1 MPFWLLSH
9 PALANVVTWQFSN
22 VTMSD
27 GASVNGGFVVNT
39 ATQSFLDWSVSIY
52 GGNDAI
58 FPSFTWDPSNSWSY
72 FDAEQ
77 IGPWGIRQVGG
88 LVSNAF
94 FNVVTPSGNHVLID
108 RVLNFLSP
116 SLFQPNSGVVNLTWV
131 NDCFDCSPYRYGQR
145 GAIDRNGPGVRRS
158 RTLHPRLD
166 RSRPSWS
173 RCDEASAS
181 LLLKRDCIGFG
192 RRSFF

>member
-116 SLFQPNSGVVNLTWV
+116 SLFQPNSDVVNLTWV
-131 NDCFDCSPYRYGQR
+131 NDCFDCSPYRSMASVGQLIETDPVSAVPEPSTLGLIGLGLLGL
-145 GAIDRNGPGVRRS
+145 GAMRRRRRS
-158 RTLHPRLD
+158 
-166 RSRPSWS
+166 
-173 RCDEASAS
+173 C
-181 LLLKRDCIGFG
+181 
-192 RRSFF
+192 

>member
-9 PALANVVTWQFSN
+9 PLANVVTWQFSN

-27 GASVNGGFVVNT
+27 GASVNDGFVVNT

-58 FPSFTWDPSNSWSY
+58 FPSFIWNPSNSWSY

-88 LVSNAF
+88 FISNAF
-94 FNVVTPSGNHVLID
+94 FNVVTPSGQ
-108 RVLNFLSP
+108 S
-116 SLFQPNSGVVNLTWV
+116 
-131 NDCFDCSPYRYGQR
+131 CPYR
-145 GAIDRNGPGVRRS
+145 
-158 RTLHPRLD
+158 
-166 RSRPSWS
+166 
-173 RCDEASAS
+173 
-181 LLLKRDCIGFG
+181 
-192 RRSFF
+192 